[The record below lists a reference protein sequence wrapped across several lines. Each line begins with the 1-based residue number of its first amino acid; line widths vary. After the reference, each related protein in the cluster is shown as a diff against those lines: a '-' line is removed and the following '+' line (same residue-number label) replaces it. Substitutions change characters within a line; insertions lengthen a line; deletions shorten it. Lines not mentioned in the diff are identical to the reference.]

1 MNDMLDIMQ
10 EMLEEGFTQEQA
22 QFIAATDALAV
33 LHIMTIILKTTFRRN
48 NHD

>member
-22 QFIAATDALAV
+22 QFIAADRCFGSIAYND
-33 LHIMTIILKTTFRRN
+33 N
-48 NHD
+48 NSKDNIQEE